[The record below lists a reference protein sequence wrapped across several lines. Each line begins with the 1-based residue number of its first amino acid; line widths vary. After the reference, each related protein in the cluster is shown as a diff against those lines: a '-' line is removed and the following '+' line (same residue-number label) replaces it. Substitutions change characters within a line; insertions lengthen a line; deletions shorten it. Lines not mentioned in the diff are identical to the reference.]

1 MAEIIQK
8 QLGKR
13 IQQLRKSKGFSQEKF
28 AEAIGIA
35 TTSLSYIETGNGF
48 LTSDT
53 LEKISKILNV
63 EPYELFLFNDIFSSL
78 SNEDMLKYI
87 YEKLDSLRGNT
98 EQLKS
103 VYMYFKGIITP

>member
-13 IQQLRKSKGFSQEKF
+13 IQNLRKSKGFSQEKF

-63 EPYELFLFNDIFSSL
+63 EPYELFLFNDIFASL

-87 YEKLDSLRGNT
+87 YEKLDSIKGSP

>member
-13 IQQLRKSKGFSQEKF
+13 IQNLRKSKGFSQEKF

-53 LEKISKILNV
+53 LLNV
-63 EPYELFLFNDIFSSL
+63 EPYELFLFNDIFASL

-87 YEKLDSLRGNT
+87 YDKLDSLRGNT

>member
-13 IQQLRKSKGFSQEKF
+13 IQKLRKSKGFSQEKF

-63 EPYELFLFNDIFSSL
+63 EPYELFLFNDIFASL

-87 YEKLDSLRGNT
+87 YEKLDRIKGSP

-103 VYMYFKGIITP
+103 VYMYFKGIV

>member
-13 IQQLRKSKGFSQEKF
+13 IQNLRKSKGFSQEKF

-87 YEKLDSLRGNT
+87 YEKLDSIKGSP

-103 VYMYFKGIITP
+103 VYMYFKGIV